1 MLRILNHG
9 GWWPPGGALTL
20 GPRPCALHAVP
31 LCVQP
36 TWSVPGSCWGH
47 TGVGRGRPGPRVHGP
62 DAAGFSAQP
71 LPTPAPLALPTPGS
85 SHGALLLSTRCSYA
99 ASCSRA
105 DGWMAGQWMGPLSS
119 QGSSLWCWKSLHC
132 GPSPCGCPPPRRAT
146 PSLFVAM
153 ICLGSG
159 LGTPVYS
166 FGSDLQAL
174 FMVGRHVRGPH
185 PPQVSPRSQRG
196 KLGCGPRQPL

>member
-9 GWWPPGGALTL
+9 GRWPRGGALTL

-36 TWSVPGSCWGH
+36 TWPVPGSCWGH
-47 TGVGRGRPGPRVHGP
+47 TGVGRGCPGPRVHGP
-62 DAAGFSAQP
+62 DATGCSAQP

-85 SHGALLLSTRCSYA
+85 SHGALLLSTRPSSA
-99 ASCSRA
+99 ASCSRV
-105 DGWMAGQWMGPLSS
+105 DGRMAGQWMGPLSS

-132 GPSPCGCPPPRRAT
+132 RPSPCGCPPPRRAT
-146 PSLFVAM
+146 PKLFVAM

-166 FGSDLQAL
+166 FGSDFAGT
-174 FMVGRHVRGPH
+174 VHGGEACEGTP
-185 PPQVSPRSQRG
+185 STTG
-196 KLGCGPRQPL
+196 QPKVTARKAGLWS